1 MIKNIKLFV
10 NNNDKSINTAR
21 IVKENLI
28 NNGFIINDD
37 KFDLGIAIGGDGS
50 FLRMIKQCNFNSNP
64 YYVGINAG
72 TLGFLQEVKLEEI
85 DKFIKELKNN
95 EYKIENIGIQETT
108 INHEAGISKYLS
120 LNEIVVRWHDL
131 KKAQYKVLVD
141 DSLLEYFAGDG
152 LLVSTSLGSTAH
164 NLSYGGAII
173 FSDFHALQITPMGP
187 INTSSY
193 RTLFYPTIVPPDK
206 SIVIKP
212 INGREDLII
221 TIDGE
226 NKYYNGVDSISTTIK
241 DKKIKCLKL
250 NNYNYP
256 NKIYDKI
263 LAGK

>member
-10 NNNDKSINTAR
+10 NNNEKSISTAK
-21 IVKENLI
+21 IVREDLL
-28 NNGFIINDD
+28 NNGFKIDD
-37 KFDLGIAIGGDGS
+37 NFDLGIAIGGDGS

-85 DKFIKELKNN
+85 DKFISELKNN
-95 EYKIENIGIQETT
+95 KYKIENIGIQETT
-108 INHEAGISKYLS
+108 INHEAGTSKYLS

-141 DSLLEYFAGDG
+141 ESLLEYFAGDG

-226 NKYYNGVDSISTTIK
+226 NKYYNGVDSINTTIK

-263 LAGK
+263 LAGS